1 MGIGELREAF
11 NSVSQPA
18 FTCTLALLDYER
30 TENNDPKIHRRYLEW
45 QILRFRGTGADGT
58 PFDVVS
64 QDIGPGADLNQAARE
79 TAQRMLDQR
88 KPAS

>member
-1 MGIGELREAF
+1 MSIAGIRESF
-11 NSVSQPA
+11 NAVCQPA
-18 FTCTLALLDYER
+18 FTCTLALLDYDWA
-30 TENNDPKIHRRYLEW
+30 NGKEW
-45 QILRFRGTGADGT
+45 QILRFRGTGADGS

-88 KPAS
+88 KPAP

>member
-1 MGIGELREAF
+1 MGVGELREAF

-30 TENNDPKIHRRYLEW
+30 DGGKEW
-45 QILRFRGTGADGT
+45 QILLFRGTSADGK
-58 PFDVVS
+58 PFEVKS
-64 QDIGPGADLNQAARE
+64 ERLKGDIDLNRAAKDV
-79 TAQRMLDQR
+79 AQKLLDQR